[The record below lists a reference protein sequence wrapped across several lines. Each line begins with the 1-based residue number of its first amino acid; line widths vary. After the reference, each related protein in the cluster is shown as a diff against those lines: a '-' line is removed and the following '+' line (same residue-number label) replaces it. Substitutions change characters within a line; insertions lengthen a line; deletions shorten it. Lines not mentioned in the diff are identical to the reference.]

1 MPFGSLFPNW
11 KPTRDDALKG
21 YEILKSSNRLY
32 LLSEIR
38 SDVLTTDFNHK
49 TATALFF
56 GDEGDSTNL
65 ICKQYLFN
73 KLINTD
79 LYKTVLASVYRQ
91 KSIFYPIPPLWQ
103 NILSNHGVQI
113 SRFWCTIAWIF
124 FIIIHWGLGLIHV
137 FKTVTHSIKTL
148 LGNGTAFSKPHSC
161 FFDLNASGLYADAN
175 RKQSKTILS
184 WYISYQGNQELT
196 LFHQVV
202 SGKSDFTVNHYTV
215 TYQSLFL
222 SPFTRGTDLLK
233 FIFWGIKAVTV
244 AGFNIL
250 IGRWLYALLLKESAL
265 LAQITLLDRKLLA
278 KDYLFNN
285 SSSFYRPLWTYG
297 AEKRGAQVI
306 FYFYSIPSFLQ
317 ITEANADRRFVENWI
332 LLSWSKYFVWNKHQ
346 ELFVRKFV
354 GDDPEVMISGP
365 ILLSDSSAEIEV
377 VQQTSIAVFDIQPY
391 RDDFYKI
398 LGLAEE
404 YFIPQIAIQFL
415 QDISTVLSEAGYCML
430 HKRKRDSGD
439 QIHNDYIQY
448 LNRND
453 DKHVVSISP
462 ETSAIKVIEISN
474 AVISMPF
481 TSTAFLGSMQGKPS
495 VFYDPTGKVYKNN
508 PSANGIEV
516 INGIIE
522 LRSWV
527 FSLT

>member
-1 MPFGSLFPNW
+1 MTFGSLFPNW
-11 KPTRDDALKG
+11 KPTSEDALKG
-21 YEILKSSNRLY
+21 YEILKSSNRLP

-38 SDVLTTDFNHK
+38 FDILTSDFNHK
-49 TATALFF
+49 KATTLFF
-56 GDEGDSTNL
+56 GDEGDNANF

-79 LYKTVLASVYRQ
+79 LYKAVLASVFRK

-103 NILSNHGVQI
+103 NILSDHGVQV
-113 SRFWCTIAWIF
+113 SRFWCTIAWFF
-124 FIIIHWGLGLIHV
+124 FIISHWGWGLIH
-137 FKTVTHSIKTL
+137 FLKTVTFSIITL
-148 LGNGTAFSKPHSC
+148 FGKATAFRKPHSY
-161 FFDLNASGLYADAN
+161 FFDLNASGLYADAS
-175 RKQSKTILS
+175 RKQSKTVLS
-184 WYISYQGNQELT
+184 WYISYHGDQELT

-202 SGKSDFTVNHYTV
+202 SRKSDFTINHYTV
-215 TYQSLFL
+215 AYHSLFL
-222 SPFTRGTDLLK
+222 SPFTRLADLLK
-233 FIFWGIKAVTV
+233 FIIWGIKAVTV

-250 IGRWLYALLLKESAL
+250 MGRWLYALLLKESTL
-265 LAQITLLDRKLLA
+265 LLQITLLDSKLLA

-297 AEKRGAQVI
+297 AEKRGAQVL

-317 ITEANADRRFVENWI
+317 ITEANSDRGGVENWI

-354 GDDPEVMISGP
+354 GDDPEVIIYGP
-365 ILLSDSSAEIEV
+365 ILLSDSSAEIEF
-377 VQQTSIAVFDIQPY
+377 VQQKSISVFDIQPY
-391 RDDFYKI
+391 RDDYYKI

-439 QIHNDYIQY
+439 QIHKDYIQY

-481 TSTAFLGSMQGKPS
+481 TSTAFLGIMQGKPS
-495 VFYDPTGKVYKNN
+495 VFYDPTGKVCKNN